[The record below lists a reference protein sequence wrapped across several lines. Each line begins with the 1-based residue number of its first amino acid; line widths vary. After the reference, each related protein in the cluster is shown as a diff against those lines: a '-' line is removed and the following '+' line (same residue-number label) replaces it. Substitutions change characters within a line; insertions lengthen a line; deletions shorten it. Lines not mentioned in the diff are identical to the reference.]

1 MKNSLNTTQKIQLLG
16 AIVLILCIFPLP
28 YGFYTIVMIVTTV
41 ISIYLSLEYYK
52 QNKKELSIVFLIIV
66 ILFQP
71 LIKFAL
77 GRSLWLIVDIL
88 VGGFLLALVFKDKLI
103 KKQHKEL
110 IESKANSIQIPI
122 LADEEIEEVRNF
134 ALSGW
139 VLGET
144 HGLSHWQRVER
155 NGILLSME
163 NGRFR
168 DDINIKVVRFFAY
181 LHDKCRLNDWADLE
195 HGVRSA
201 DMLVTIRAT
210 ILKDFTDEEVSL
222 LEKACRYHTTEL
234 RTGLPTIDVCFDA
247 DRLDLCR
254 VGITPNPKLMA
265 SKQGAYYAT
274 NIHLLNSVSHNSYEE
289 HV

>member
-1 MKNSLNTTQKIQLLG
+1 MEKKMRLNTTQKIQLAG
-16 AIVLILCIFPLP
+16 ASLLLLCILPLP
-28 YGFYTIVMIVTTV
+28 YGFYTIVRIVTTI
-41 ISIYLSLEYYK
+41 ISAYLAYGYYTQHQK
-52 QNKKELSIVFLIIV
+52 GLAITFSIVAV
-66 ILFQP
+66 LFQP
-71 LIKFAL
+71 FIKFTL
-77 GRSLWLIVDIL
+77 DREIWLIVDIL

-103 KKQHKEL
+103 KKQRKMRP
-110 IESKANSIQIPI
+110 KAKSIQIPI

-134 ALSGW
+134 ALSEW
-139 VLGET
+139 VLGEI
-144 HGLSHWQRVER
+144 HGLPHWQRVER
-155 NGILLSME
+155 NGIILSMQ

-181 LHDKCRLNDWADLE
+181 LHDKCRLNDCADLE

-201 DMLVTIRAT
+201 DMLVTIRNT

-234 RTGLPTIDVCFDA
+234 RTGIPTIDVCFDA

-265 SKQGAYYAT
+265 SEQGAYYAT
-274 NIHLLNSVSHNSYEE
+274 NIHLLTSVSHNSYED
-289 HV
+289 

>member
-1 MKNSLNTTQKIQLLG
+1 M
-16 AIVLILCIFPLP
+16 
-28 YGFYTIVMIVTTV
+28 
-41 ISIYLSLEYYK
+41 
-52 QNKKELSIVFLIIV
+52 
-66 ILFQP
+66 LFQP
-71 LIKFAL
+71 FIKFTL
-77 GRSLWLIVDIL
+77 GREIWLIVDIL

-103 KKQHKEL
+103 KKQQKEL
-110 IESKANSIQIPI
+110 IEPKANSIQIPI
-122 LADEEIEEVRNF
+122 LADEEIEDVRNF

-155 NGILLSME
+155 NGIILSME

-168 DDINIKVVRFFAY
+168 EDINIKVVRFFAY
-181 LHDKCRLNDWADLE
+181 LHDKCRLNDWADLD

-201 DMLVTIRAT
+201 DMLVTMRDT

-234 RTGLPTIDVCFDA
+234 RTGIPTIDVCFDA

-265 SKQGAYYAT
+265 SKEGAYYAT
-274 NIHLLNSVSHNSYEE
+274 NIHLLNSVSHNSYEY
-289 HV
+289 